1 MMANPNRFK
10 KYDKEVK
17 DIDEGLGMLAR
28 IAAPMVASYIGSK
41 MANEEEKPSSKDLFD
56 EFADKRMGGAQK
68 IANTAKEKGGPSML
82 TYHHFVVKLPYYKE
96 ASEGKFDMEDAK
108 KEFTKTLK
116 SISLNM
122 NQTDFQTEVG
132 RLEVLG
138 ELIIKHRGK

>member
-17 DIDEGLGMLAR
+17 GI
-28 IAAPMVASYIGSK
+28 
-41 MANEEEKPSSKDLFD
+41 NEDKSKDVFD
-56 EFADKRMGGAQK
+56 EFADKRMGGAEK
-68 IANTAKEKGGPSML
+68 IADNAKEKGGLSML

-96 ASEGKFDMEDAK
+96 ASEGNFDMEDAK

-138 ELIIKHRGK
+138 ELIIKHKGK